1 MVGPEGTGL
10 EEQPALFK
18 AATMSGYDLLRKT
31 ELKIEGIHLF
41 DANLSA
47 IAVATANVLGLEHAE
62 VLVVDYR
69 DGTLVLDIHNT
80 CVDAYAIVGQ
90 QEVLLE
96 RLGALPGVR
105 VSDKTSVSSQGM
117 LGWIALDRDRTIE
130 ALERG
135 EKLAADIL
143 SSVANRVIVFSSGA
157 EVENREIEDTNIPT
171 IAEHLTNEGYKVSR
185 GEVLKDDR
193 LSIAGK
199 LREVA
204 EIGGYGVIITTGG
217 VGAEDKDQTVEA
229 VEDVDPD
236 AATPYI
242 CRYEIGTGRHVK
254 DGVRI
259 AVGEYN
265 GTLIISLPGPND
277 EVKASLEPMIQGLKT
292 GAAKG
297 ELAESIAEN
306 LRAILRGKHHP
317 SSASE

>member
-1 MVGPEGTGL
+1 
-10 EEQPALFK
+10 
-18 AATMSGYDLLRKT
+18 MSGYDLLRKT
-31 ELKIEGIHLF
+31 ELKIDDLHLSN
-41 DANLSA
+41 ANLST
-47 IAVATANVLGLEHAE
+47 IAATAADVLGLEHAD

-80 CVDAYAIVGQ
+80 CVDAYAIVGR
-90 QEVLLE
+90 QEALLE

-105 VSDKTSVSSQGM
+105 VTGRTSVSSQGM
-117 LGWIALDRDRTIE
+117 LGWIALDRDQTLE

-143 SSVANRVIVFSSGA
+143 GNVAKRVIVFSSGA
-157 EVENREIEDTNIPT
+157 EVEDREIEDTNIPT
-171 IAEHLTNEGYKVSR
+171 IAEHMTNEGYKVSR
-185 GEVLKDDR
+185 GEVLRDDR
-193 LSIAGK
+193 LSIAVR
-199 LREVA
+199 LREAA

-229 VEDVDPD
+229 VKDVDPS

-242 CRYEIGTGRHVK
+242 CHFEVGTGRHVK

-259 AVGEYN
+259 AVGEYS

-277 EVKASLEPMIQGLKT
+277 EVKASLVPMVQGLKA
-292 GAAKG
+292 GVGKN

-306 LRAILRGKHHP
+306 LRSILRGKHD
-317 SSASE
+317 S